1 MKHHE
6 QYNTKYNI
14 INTQLNEINEHLLV
28 TIFVLLYYCVISPI
42 PV

>member
-6 QYNTKYNI
+6 QYNTKCNI
-14 INTQLNEINEHLLV
+14 INTRYDYINEHLLV
-28 TIFVLLYYCVISPI
+28 TIFVLLHCVISPI